1 MNVAQSAVSTQVKL
15 LEDELGFQ
23 LFRRTGQGAEVTG
36 LGRTFLQQAEHAV
49 SYFLGLLE
57 TAQQLRGDRAGTLA
71 IGVSSGITPYV
82 LPVMVEALK
91 AELARVRVEVVTAPT
106 QRIHQLVAEERLD
119 LGLTIET
126 DQRGMPIGLLRRSV
140 AELKLC
146 LIVRPDHRLSQRRN
160 IVDLEALTDEPL
172 IMNELAAGYG
182 ELVLA
187 MFADRGLR
195 PTIAAVVDNVE
206 TIKIL
211 VRSGLGI
218 AIVPRVSTGN
228 EVRLRQLVAKS
239 IRSVP
244 AVSVTIVSRMQP
256 RTRAAERNLEII
268 GAALQSK
275 PGPVS

>member
-71 IGVSSGITPYV
+71 IGVSSGIAPYV
-82 LPVMVEALK
+82 MPLIIEALK
-91 AELARVRVEVVTAPT
+91 PELARMRVEVATAPT

-119 LGLTIET
+119 LGLTTET
-126 DQRGMPIGLLRRSV
+126 DQRGMPIGLLRQTV
-140 AELKLC
+140 VELKLC
-146 LIVRPDHRLSQRRN
+146 LIVRPDHRLSRRRR
-160 IVDLEALTDEPL
+160 IVDLEALTDEPM

-182 ELVLA
+182 ELVLS
-187 MFADRGLR
+187 MFADRGMR

-218 AIVPRVSTGN
+218 AIVPRVCTYN

-244 AVSVTIVSRMQP
+244 NVSITIVSRMQP
-256 RTRAAERNLEII
+256 KTRTAERNLEII
-268 GAALQSK
+268 RAALQSK
-275 PGPVS
+275 AGPVS